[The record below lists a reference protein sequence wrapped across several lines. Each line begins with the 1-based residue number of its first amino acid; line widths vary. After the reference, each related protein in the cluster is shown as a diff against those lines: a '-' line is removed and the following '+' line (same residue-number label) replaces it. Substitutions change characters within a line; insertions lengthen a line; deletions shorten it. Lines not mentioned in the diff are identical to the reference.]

1 MRFLPPR
8 GCESPSQIR
17 RNGASYPAMFML
29 LWDGSDLIY
38 CCRHETERRSQSLR
52 HNGLCH
58 AGSRHPCRVNSD
70 GWGSR
75 YRFTAPRFSTTI
87 RCCCFQVIRAA
98 FGRFMRRSRI
108 PKHSCRHIYS
118 RCEVRSC
125 GAGQTSE
132 ARQPKAARA
141 RTLGVNM
148 LSENAFKEMPT
159 LADKSSDFGFTSGIQ
174 VYFWTQRRRKSRLPQ
189 SSLDA
194 V

>member
-1 MRFLPPR
+1 MIFELEEVSSRPPPR
-8 GCESPSQIR
+8 R
-17 RNGASYPAMFML
+17 RRGFGRTSTHGNQ
-29 LWDGSDLIY
+29 DLTC
-38 CCRHETERRSQSLR
+38 CCRHETERRSQGLR

-58 AGSRHPCRVNSD
+58 AGSRHPRRVNSD

-98 FGRFMRRSRI
+98 YGRFMRRSRI
-108 PKHSCRHIYS
+108 PKHSCRHMYS

-125 GAGQTSE
+125 GAGQPSE

-174 VYFWTQRRRKSRLPQ
+174 VYFWTQRDIFNQHSTR
-189 SSLDA
+189 
-194 V
+194 

>member
-1 MRFLPPR
+1 M
-8 GCESPSQIR
+8 
-17 RNGASYPAMFML
+17 
-29 LWDGSDLIY
+29 IY
-38 CCRHETERRSQSLR
+38 CCQHETERRSQSLR
-52 HNGLCH
+52 YHWLCH

-87 RCCCFQVIRAA
+87 RCCSFQVIRAA
-98 FGRFMRRSRI
+98 YGRFMRRSRI

-125 GAGQTSE
+125 GAVAG
-132 ARQPKAARA
+132 A

-159 LADKSSDFGFTSGIQ
+159 LADKSSDFGFSSGIQ
-174 VYFWTQRRRKSRLPQ
+174 VYFWTQRAWVADRGEGEKRWCESVAGGADKGISCRKQRIDSKK
-189 SSLDA
+189 
-194 V
+194 